1 MAVRD
6 RVNVE
11 TSLAA
16 GAAVRDITPP
26 LEVGLLMSSVEGR
39 WQPFEDVRKPLLARV
54 VALEGRSPAG
64 VAQRVA
70 IVALDLLALSG
81 KAVGGFEEFKA
92 RISAAAHHVVRP
104 KDIVLACTHSHTAPE
119 SGAITDLYRTEAFG
133 VWMERVV
140 SQIGEAIAEA
150 CSAMQPC
157 QFAYGST
164 QAPGLGIHR
173 RFKTTHGIMMSHPE
187 PPADELLSRDG
198 AVDDSVNVA
207 TFRDGDGR
215 LIALLVNATCHPVY
229 EMCAPS
235 VSPDYPGE
243 LTTLLDESYDGAV
256 SLFLNG
262 AAGNVNPTSVSS
274 GPAEARRHAEKLAE
288 SVHQTIEH
296 ATPEVAPHLQ
306 LRRHSIDLSTRL
318 PRGED
323 VGVTLSAEIVGLRVG
338 SAALMFLPGE
348 PFAETALAVRQ
359 ASVFDFTAIVGFAE
373 ETIGYVPTDQ
383 AFAEGGYEA
392 SFGPWSLVAPGSE
405 RRLRQEAVALLEK
418 LMVGVEE
425 LSPASAAP
433 PPHAFGEV
441 AVDRRA
447 TNGASAASPTVKKE
461 VGR

>member
-6 RVNVE
+6 RADIE
-11 TSLAA
+11 TSLSA

-39 WQPFEDVRKPLLARV
+39 WQPFDDVRKPLLARV

-81 KAVGGFEEFKA
+81 KAVGGFDEFKS
-92 RISAAAHHVVRP
+92 RIAAAANHVVRP
-104 KDIVLACTHSHTAPE
+104 EEIVLACTHSHTAPE
-119 SGAITDLYRTEAFG
+119 SGAITDLYSTEAFG
-133 VWMERVV
+133 VWVERVV
-140 SQIGEAIAEA
+140 SQIGQAIAA
-150 CSAMQPC
+150 AAAAMQPC
-157 QFAYGST
+157 RFAYGT
-164 QAPGLGIHR
+164 AQAPGLGIHR
-173 RFKTTHGIMMSHPE
+173 RIKTTRGIMMSHPE
-187 PPADELLSRDG
+187 PPTDVLLSRDG

-215 LIALLVNATCHPVY
+215 LIALIVNATCHPVY
-229 EMCAPS
+229 EMCTPS

-243 LTTLLDESYDGAV
+243 LTSLLDGMYDGAV

-274 GPAEARRHAEKLAE
+274 GPAEARRHAETLAR
-288 SVHQTIEH
+288 SVQRAIEN
-296 ATPEVAPHLQ
+296 ATPESSPHLH
-306 LRRHSIDLSTRL
+306 LRRQAFDLSTRL
-318 PRGED
+318 PRGEE
-323 VGVTLSAEIVGLRVG
+323 VGVTLTAEIVGLRLG

-392 SFGPWSLVAPGSE
+392 ELRTVVAGGAGE
-405 RRLRQEAVALLEK
+405 RAPVAARSRGAVGKADGWRGGAFA
-418 LMVGVEE
+418 VYCR
-425 LSPASAAP
+425 ASAAR
-433 PPHAFGEV
+433 V
-441 AVDRRA
+441 RRCRRR
-447 TNGASAASPTVKKE
+447 SPRNE
-461 VGR
+461 QRGGCRAH